1 MSEGET
7 HAPPRDPQELE
18 RLLIERQWEGD
29 WGNID
34 GWQRSNPSVVC
45 GLHRNGKKVCFRQ
58 SESGSD

>member
-29 WGNID
+29 ID
-34 GWQRSNPSVVC
+34 GMAALYEPDASPQREKSLLPAIRV
-45 GLHRNGKKVCFRQ
+45 RQ
-58 SESGSD
+58 